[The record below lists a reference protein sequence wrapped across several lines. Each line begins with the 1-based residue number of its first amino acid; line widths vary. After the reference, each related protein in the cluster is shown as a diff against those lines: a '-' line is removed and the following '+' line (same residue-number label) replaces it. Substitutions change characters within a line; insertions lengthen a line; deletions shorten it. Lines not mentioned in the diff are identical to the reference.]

1 LWAAQE
7 AAALQRS
14 IQMTRLSKLPVQDW
28 DSDLRALTQADSA
41 TPLEQGMT
49 RVLAHSPEVAKAV
62 VRFGGALLQSTRLP
76 RRLIELVRLR
86 IAFHNQCRS
95 CMAIRY
101 QSAIDD
107 GLTEGMVCS
116 LEKPLEAPDLT
127 DAEKAAVAYA
137 DISSTDHFSIDDR
150 TFSNLRQFFSE
161 AEIVELGAFIAYF
174 IGFGRLAASMDMV
187 EELPPVFQD
196 KTDKAAPWLQDGV
209 RLRG

>member
-1 LWAAQE
+1 
-7 AAALQRS
+7 
-14 IQMTRLSKLPVQDW
+14 MTRLSKLPVQAW
-28 DSDLRALTQADSA
+28 DSELRALTQAESA

-62 VRFGGALLQSTRLP
+62 VRFGGALFQSTRLP

-116 LEKPLEAPDLT
+116 LEKPLDAPDLS

-150 TFSNLRQFFSE
+150 TLSNLRRFFSE
-161 AEIVELGAFIAYF
+161 AEIVELAAFIAYF
-174 IGFGRLAASMDMV
+174 IGFGRLAASMDMI
-187 EELPPVFQD
+187 EELPAAFQD
-196 KTDKAAPWLQDGV
+196 KTEKAAPWLQDGV

>member
-1 LWAAQE
+1 
-7 AAALQRS
+7 
-14 IQMTRLSKLPVQDW
+14 MTRLSKLPVEDW
-28 DSDLRALTQADSA
+28 DPDLRALTQADHA

-62 VRFGGALLQSTRLP
+62 VKFGGALLQNTRLP

-116 LEKPLEAPDLT
+116 LEKPLDAPDLT

-137 DISSTDHFSIDDR
+137 DISSTDHLSIDDR
-150 TFSNLRQFFSE
+150 TFSNLRWFFTE
-161 AEIVELGAFIAYF
+161 AEIVELAACIAYF
-174 IGFGRLAASMDMV
+174 IGFGRLAASMDMI

-196 KTDKAAPWLQDGV
+196 KSGKAAPWLQDGV